1 MTKRSLFLIIIAS
14 VITACCG
21 CASSKEDLQDMQLE
35 GGLIKNT
42 DTESANRRQEILS
55 SQLDLATEDPD
66 AMTFPPDYTT
76 EDNIVSF
83 GEPADMDGIIYTP
96 LSYEITREFGDRTF
110 DSRLLDWVA
119 RDDKGNLTA
128 EGETY
133 VFVTLRITNNREET
147 AIVSRDYGQPFYM
160 DNNDA
165 FRVWAAGET
174 AYIDEWWTGG
184 SLPEFAFWEFA
195 PGESITCEVGY
206 YLSADRSENTTLY
219 YGIERYTG
227 QGYDKDSRFYL
238 MEEE

>member
-1 MTKRSLFLIIIAS
+1 MIKRSLFLIITAA

-21 CASSKEDLQDMQLE
+21 CASSEDELMDLQLE

-42 DTESANRRQEILS
+42 DTESTSRKQEILS
-55 SQLDLATEDPD
+55 SQLDLSTEDPEV
-66 AMTFPPDYTT
+66 MTFPPDYTT

-83 GEPADMDGIIYTP
+83 GEPADMGGISYTP
-96 LSYEITREFGDRTF
+96 LSYEITTEFGNREF

-119 RDDKGNLTA
+119 RDNKGNLTT

-133 VFVTLRITNNREET
+133 IFVTLRITNNTEENAT
-147 AIVSRDYGQPFYM
+147 VARDWGHPYYI

-165 FRVWAAGET
+165 LRVWAVGET

-184 SLPEFAFWEFA
+184 SLSQLAFWELA

-206 YLSADRSENTTLY
+206 WLNADRPENTSLY
-219 YGIERYTG
+219 YGFERYTS
-227 QGYDKDSRFYL
+227 QADDPDSRFYL